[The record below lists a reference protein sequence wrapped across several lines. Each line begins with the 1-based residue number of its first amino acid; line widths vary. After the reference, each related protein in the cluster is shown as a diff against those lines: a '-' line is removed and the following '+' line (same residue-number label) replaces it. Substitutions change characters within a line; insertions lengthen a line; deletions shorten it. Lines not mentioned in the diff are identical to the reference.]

1 MDGGLTVEDLSAE
14 AGVPVEALAWMTE
27 IGVLKPDEAGRFGAG
42 DAFRAKMI
50 GALLRAGFPRE
61 QIEWGV
67 ADGSLALGHV
77 AHYVLVEPAPRAGR
91 TFAEFSAAQGRRGSV
106 LPAVYQTLGLPVPD
120 PAAPIRV
127 DEERILERFLEG
139 WSPASDDETLIR
151 AARLIGEGTRLAA
164 LGWPGLLRETV
175 AGPASDRYLRGEVD
189 RYPPEVIHAS
199 TVLVALIPR
208 VMAWLTQR
216 YLEELIT
223 AGIVEGFE
231 AVLASRGLAPAPEPT
246 APPAVLFVDLAGF
259 TRVTEEEGDAAAV
272 RLAASLQ
279 SRAEAAAQRHDG
291 RLIKLLGDGAMLHFP
306 APESGLEAGLELV
319 RVLGEDLG
327 VAAHAGVNVGPV
339 VERDRD
345 LFGRTVNMA
354 SRIAGTAA
362 PGEVRV
368 SAAVVEAATDAKD
381 RFDFE
386 PLGDVSLKGF
396 AEPVPV
402 FRVTRT

>member
-1 MDGGLTVEDLSAE
+1 
-14 AGVPVEALAWMTE
+14 
-27 IGVLKPDEAGRFGAG
+27 
-42 DAFRAKMI
+42 
-50 GALLRAGFPRE
+50 
-61 QIEWGV
+61 
-67 ADGSLALGHV
+67 
-77 AHYVLVEPAPRAGR
+77 
-91 TFAEFSAAQGRRGSV
+91 
-106 LPAVYQTLGLPVPD
+106 
-120 PAAPIRV
+120 
-127 DEERILERFLEG
+127 
-139 WSPASDDETLIR
+139 
-151 AARLIGEGTRLAA
+151 
-164 LGWPGLLRETV
+164 
-175 AGPASDRYLRGEVD
+175 
-189 RYPPEVIHAS
+189 
-199 TVLVALIPR
+199 
-208 VMAWLTQR
+208 
-216 YLEELIT
+216 
-223 AGIVEGFE
+223 
-231 AVLASRGLAPAPEPT
+231 
-246 APPAVLFVDLAGF
+246 
-259 TRVTEEEGDAAAV
+259 V